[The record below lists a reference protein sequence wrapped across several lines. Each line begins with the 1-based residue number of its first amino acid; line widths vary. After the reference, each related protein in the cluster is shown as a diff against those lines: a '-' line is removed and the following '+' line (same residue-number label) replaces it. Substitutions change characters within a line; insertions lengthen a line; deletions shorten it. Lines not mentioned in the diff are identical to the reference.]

1 MNAEIEDLI
10 DHSIDYAQDLLDET
24 LEFYPFGAWID
35 TKGGVHPLEFEFDKK
50 QMPTVE
56 KVLYELKKYCDSEME
71 VNKMKAFCLTYE
83 SELILEQ
90 DEPSVK
96 CISLD
101 IVHKDEKDVPN
112 FYVPYTINDNQDI
125 IYQELFGVKKT

>member
-1 MNAEIEDLI
+1 MNAEIEDLM

-56 KVLYELKKYCDSEME
+56 KVLSELKVYCDSEMAE
-71 VNKMKAFCLTYE
+71 NKMNAYALTFE
-83 SELILEQ
+83 SELVLAEG
-90 DEPSVK
+90 ESAVK

-101 IVHKDEKDVPN
+101 IVHQNEKNIPK
-112 FYVPYTINDNQDI
+112 FYVPYSIGEDNTVT
-125 IYQELFGVKKT
+125 YSELFGVK

>member
-1 MNAEIEDLI
+1 MNAEIEDLM

-56 KVLYELKKYCDSEME
+56 TVLSELKKYCDSEMAS
-71 VNKMKAFCLTYE
+71 NKMNAYALTYE
-83 SELILEQ
+83 SELVLAEGESAI
-90 DEPSVK
+90 K

-101 IVHKDEKDVPN
+101 IVHQSESNIPK
-112 FYVPYTINDNQDI
+112 FYVPYSINENQQVE
-125 IYQELFGVKKT
+125 YKELFGVK

>member
-1 MNAEIEDLI
+1 MNAEIEDLM

-56 KVLYELKKYCDSEME
+56 TVLAELKTYCDSEME
-71 VNKMKAFCLTYE
+71 SKNMNAYALTFE
-83 SELILEQ
+83 SELVLAEG
-90 DEPSVK
+90 EAPVK

-101 IVHKDEKDVPN
+101 IIHNIEKHVPK
-112 FYVPYTINDNQDI
+112 FYVPYTINEDKTVE
-125 IYQELFGVKKT
+125 YSELFGVK

>member
-1 MNAEIEDLI
+1 MNAEIEDLM

-56 KVLYELKKYCDSEME
+56 KVLSDLKTYCDSEME
-71 VNKMKAFCLTYE
+71 ENKMNAYALTFE
-83 SELILEQ
+83 SELVLAEG
-90 DEPSVK
+90 EAAVK
-96 CISLD
+96 CISLE
-101 IVHKDEKDVPN
+101 IVHKDEKDVPK
-112 FYVPYTINDNQDI
+112 FYIPYTINENNI
-125 IYQELFGVKKT
+125 VEYNELFGVK

>member
-1 MNAEIEDLI
+1 MNTEIEDLM

-56 KVLYELKKYCDSEME
+56 TVLSQLKEYCDSEME
-71 VNKMKAFCLTYE
+71 ANKMNAYALTYE
-83 SELILEQ
+83 SELILEEGQ
-90 DEPSVK
+90 AAVK

-101 IVHKDEKDVPN
+101 ILHKELKDIPK
-112 FYVPYTINDNQDI
+112 FYVPYSINEDNI
-125 IYQELFGVKKT
+125 VTYSELFGVK

>member
-1 MNAEIEDLI
+1 MNAEIEDLM

-56 KVLYELKKYCDSEME
+56 KVLSELKTYCDSEME
-71 VNKMKAFCLTYE
+71 AKNMNAYGLTFE
-83 SELILEQ
+83 SELVLAEGE
-90 DEPSVK
+90 DAVK
-96 CISLD
+96 CISLG
-101 IVHKDEKDVPN
+101 IVHREEKDIPK
-112 FYVPYTINDNQDI
+112 FYVPYTINEDKTVE
-125 IYQELFGVKKT
+125 YSELFGVK

>member
-1 MNAEIEDLI
+1 MNAEIEDLM

-56 KVLYELKKYCDSEME
+56 TVLAELKAYCDSEME
-71 VNKMKAFCLTYE
+71 SNKMNAYALTFE
-83 SELILEQ
+83 SELVLTEGE
-90 DEPSVK
+90 DAVK

-101 IVHKDEKDVPN
+101 ITHKEEKEIPK
-112 FYVPYTINDNQDI
+112 FYVPYSINEDNTVV
-125 IYQELFGVKKT
+125 YSELFGVK

>member
-1 MNAEIEDLI
+1 MNTEIEDLM

-56 KVLYELKKYCDSEME
+56 KVLSDLKTYCDSEMAE
-71 VNKMKAFCLTYE
+71 NKMNAYALTFE
-83 SELILEQ
+83 SELVLTEG
-90 DEPSVK
+90 EAAVK

-101 IVHKDEKDVPN
+101 IVHKDEKDVPK
-112 FYVPYTINDNQDI
+112 FYIPYTINENNI
-125 IYQELFGVKKT
+125 VEYNELFGVK

>member
-1 MNAEIEDLI
+1 MNAEIEDLM

-56 KVLYELKKYCDSEME
+56 KVLSELKIYCDSEMLA
-71 VNKMKAFCLTYE
+71 NKMNAYSLTYE
-83 SELILEQ
+83 SELVLSEG
-90 DEPSVK
+90 EPAVK

-101 IVHKDEKDVPN
+101 IVHQEEKNIPK
-112 FYVPYTINDNQDI
+112 FYIPYSISEDKTVT
-125 IYQELFGVKKT
+125 YSELFGVK

>member
-1 MNAEIEDLI
+1 MNAEIEDLM

-56 KVLYELKKYCDSEME
+56 KVLSELKIYCESEMAA
-71 VNKMKAFCLTYE
+71 NKMNAYALTFE
-83 SELILEQ
+83 SELVLAE
-90 DEPSVK
+90 DEPAVK

-101 IVHKDEKDVPN
+101 IVHQDEKNIPK
-112 FYVPYTINDNQDI
+112 FYVPYSIDESQQVE
-125 IYQELFGVKKT
+125 YGELFGVK

>member
-56 KVLYELKKYCDSEME
+56 KVLFELKTYCDSEME
-71 VNKMKAFCLTYE
+71 ASKMNAYALTFE
-83 SELILEQ
+83 SELVLVEG
-90 DEPSVK
+90 EAAVK

-101 IVHKDEKDVPN
+101 IVHKEEKEVPK
-112 FYVPYTINDNQDI
+112 FYVPYSINEDNI
-125 IYQELFGVKKT
+125 VEYNELFGVK